1 MLERFSGQV
10 ITIIEWHLAAIK
22 TAKNFFANW
31 FASKQLL
38 IAIRIVY
45 HLLFE
50 QIPSL
55 IINVFIVDHFAY
67 ILLKL
72 DI

>member
-22 TAKNFFANW
+22 TAKNFLQTGLLANNC
-31 FASKQLL
+31 L
-38 IAIRIVY
+38 IAIKIVN

-50 QIPSL
+50 HEQIP
-55 IINVFIVDHFAY
+55 
-67 ILLKL
+67 K
-72 DI
+72 